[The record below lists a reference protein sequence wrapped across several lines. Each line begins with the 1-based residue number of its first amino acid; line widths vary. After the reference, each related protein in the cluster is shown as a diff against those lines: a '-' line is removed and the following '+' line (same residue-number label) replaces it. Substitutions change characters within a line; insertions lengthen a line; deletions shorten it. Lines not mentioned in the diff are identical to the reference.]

1 MIFFR
6 RLLLSTLWLFLTVQ
20 LVAQNRS
27 APNRSR
33 QNSFQE
39 FKSRI
44 DTSQSQDSLL
54 NKYIS
59 FAAQYSRRNPDVVDQ
74 ILREIEQFDEVSEH
88 RIIAHKNI
96 LKAYNYNNSMPDSA
110 LFYADKALSYFKITN
125 EAKVV
130 INLLNLKGQLNSRLN
145 NYLLAEESYFE
156 ALKFV
161 KEFGLDERG
170 ILNELTKLYMRVG
183 AIEIAL
189 ERYNQILELEVDPN
203 RECATL
209 INISNA
215 HKRNH
220 DLEKAKQTL
229 LPCENNFN
237 ISEEIL
243 VAVYR
248 SLSDLERIM
257 GNYDQQIS
265 LINKAIELE
274 QKIGQVNPTTYLF
287 LADAYFETQ
296 NFDKVDSLFNIIER
310 IDPRLVIPPTKV
322 HLLLLQSKFLI
333 LKNELDIALKKID
346 LALPIIARLPKSP
359 LEIEALKLKAEIYE
373 KKSDLEKAYEITKT
387 FAELNDIIKER
398 SKIREESMS
407 RVRFQMREKNNDLIE
422 ATSQIGLLKVRNAI
436 IIIVLILIAVYVIYR
451 YRIHYILKEQK
462 TRNEI
467 ARDLHDDLS
476 STLSSIHF
484 FSEAAKKKQTKDSD
498 KFLDLIDSSAI
509 EAKEKI
515 NDIIWSIDP
524 ENDDWEIFLTKSSR
538 FAAEMFESQDIEY
551 QININPKEEIH
562 LNIMYRKDLWLVFK
576 ELVTNLVRHSNAS
589 FAEISLFSTKELT
602 MLIVEDNGK
611 GFDESKSQMGNGLSN
626 IRNRVA
632 SVNPNNQIRLTSSA
646 EKGTRWEIG
655 FKI

>member
-27 APNRSR
+27 APNRLR
-33 QNSFQE
+33 QDSFQE

-54 NKYIS
+54 NSYVA
-59 FAAQYSRRNPDVVDQ
+59 FAAQYARRNPNIVSQ
-74 ILREIEQFDEVSEH
+74 ILDEIENFDEVAEH
-88 RIIAHKNI
+88 RKDAYRNI
-96 LKAYNYNNSMPDSA
+96 LKAYNYNNAMPDSA
-110 LFYADKALSYFKITN
+110 LLFADKALNYFKITN
-125 EAKVV
+125 EAKVI
-130 INLLNLKGQLNSRLN
+130 INLLNLKGQLYSRLN

-156 ALKFV
+156 ALQFV

-170 ILNELTKLYMRVG
+170 VLDELTKLYMRVG
-183 AIEIAL
+183 AVEIAL
-189 ERYNQILELEVDPN
+189 ERYNQILELEIDPD

-209 INISNA
+209 LNISNA

-220 DLEKAKQTL
+220 DLEKAIQVL
-229 LPCENNFN
+229 LSCKDNFN
-237 ISEEIL
+237 VTEEVQI
-243 VAVYR
+243 AIYR
-248 SLSDLERIM
+248 SLSDLERIL

-265 LINKAIELE
+265 LINKAIEVE
-274 QKIGQVNPTTYLF
+274 QNIGTVNATSYLF
-287 LADAYFETQ
+287 LAGAYFETQ
-296 NFDKVDSLFNIIER
+296 KFNKVDSLFILIDK
-310 IDPRLVIPPTKV
+310 IDPRLVIPPTRV
-322 HLLLLQSKFLI
+322 QILLLKTKFLI
-333 LKNELDIALKKID
+333 HKNELEAALNTID
-346 LALPIIARLPKSP
+346 LVLPIIKRLPKSP

-373 KKSDLEKAYEITKT
+373 KKGELEKAYEITKT

-422 ATSQIGLLKVRNAI
+422 ATSQIGLLKVRNAV
-436 IIIVLILIAVYVIYR
+436 IIIVLILVAVYVIYR

-484 FSEAAKKKQTKDSD
+484 FSEAAKKKQTPDSD
-498 KFLDLIDSSAI
+498 KFLELIDSSAI

-538 FAAEMFESQDIEY
+538 FAAEMFESKNIEY
-551 QININPKEEIH
+551 LININPKEEIH

-576 ELVTNLVRHSNAS
+576 ELITNLVRHSEAT
-589 FAEISLFSTKELT
+589 FAEVSLFSTKELT
-602 MLIVEDNGK
+602 MLVVEDNGK
-611 GFDESKSQMGNGLSN
+611 GFDVNDTKPGNGLSN
-626 IRNRVA
+626 VRSRVE
-632 SVNPNNQIRLTSSA
+632 SINPNNEVRLTSKSN
-646 EKGTRWEIG
+646 KGTRWEIG